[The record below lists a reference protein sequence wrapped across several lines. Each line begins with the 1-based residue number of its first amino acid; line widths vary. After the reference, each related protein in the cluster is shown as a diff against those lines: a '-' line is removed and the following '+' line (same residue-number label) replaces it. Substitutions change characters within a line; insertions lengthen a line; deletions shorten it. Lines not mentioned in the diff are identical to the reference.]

1 LNLTRKGD
9 PMKRIRWGQLIVI
22 IVVLGLSIVSI
33 VFNYRNNL
41 IKFGLD
47 LQGGVHLVMEAQPI
61 KETGE
66 IPQEDLIE
74 SEPKE
79 ETENTD
85 VDASEEAIESET
97 EQVNEESLDENLVV
111 SNELLQSEKESD
123 KITAEELKQA
133 KKVIEK
139 RINYLGVSEATVS
152 IQGKDRIIVDIPG
165 YSDVDQAKDII
176 GRVAVLT
183 FKDEDE
189 NILVTGKN
197 LKKAT
202 FAYQQM
208 EQMGPREPVVQ
219 LEWDEV
225 GKELF
230 AKATREN
237 VEKTISIYLDESLLI
252 APKVNEEITSGDA
265 VITFGDKTEDSIK
278 EAQEVAILLQG
289 GSLPVK
295 MTFLEERVVG
305 PSLGQ
310 DTITSSETGAVI
322 AIIGIILFLLLM
334 YKLLGGV
341 GSLALL
347 MYSIVY
353 LGFLLGIR
361 ATLSLPAIGAMVLSV
376 GMAVDSNVIVFE
388 RIKEEFAKGRTF
400 LSAIGAG
407 YAHGWTAIFD
417 SNLSMLIAMFIL
429 YSFGT
434 TQIRG
439 FAITLV
445 AGILAALI
453 TSYFFTQF
461 ILSLIAVTNPKVNA
475 KLFGL
480 QSPEKDN

>member
-1 LNLTRKGD
+1 
-9 PMKRIRWGQLIVI
+9 MKRIRWGQLGVIVLVI
-22 IVVLGLSIVSI
+22 GLSIWSI
-33 VFNYRNNL
+33 GYHYSENL

-47 LQGGVHLVMEAQPI
+47 LQGGVHLVMEAHPI
-61 KETGE
+61 KDVGE
-66 IPQEDLIE
+66 IPQEELVE
-74 SEPKE
+74 TGSE
-79 ETENTD
+79 ETAENISVETTEP
-85 VDASEEAIESET
+85 VSEDATEATQETTQEEKLVIT
-97 EQVNEESLDENLVV
+97 NED
-111 SNELLQSEKESD
+111 LQSENISNV
-123 KITAEELKQA
+123 ISAEELKQA
-133 KKVIEK
+133 KKVIEN
-139 RINYLGVSEATVS
+139 RINYLGVYEATFS
-152 IQGKDRIIVDIPG
+152 IQGKDRIVVDIPG
-165 YSDVDQAKDII
+165 YSDIEQAKDII

-183 FKDEDE
+183 FKDEND
-189 NILVTGKN
+189 NVLVTGKN

-208 EQMGPREPVVQ
+208 DQMGPRVPIVQ

-237 VEKTISIYLDESLLI
+237 VDKTISIYLDDSLLI
-252 APKVNEEITSGDA
+252 APKVNEEITTGDA
-265 VITFGDKTEDSIK
+265 VITFGEKTEESIR
-278 EAQEVAILLQG
+278 EAQEVAVLLQG
-289 GSLPVK
+289 GALPVK

-310 DTITSSETGAVI
+310 DTIKSSEIGAI
-322 AIIGIILFLLLM
+322 LAILGIILFLLLM
-334 YKLLGGV
+334 YKLLGGI
-341 GSLALL
+341 GALALL
-347 MYSIVY
+347 LYTIIY
-353 LGFLLGIR
+353 LGFLFGIK

-376 GMAVDSNVIVFE
+376 GMAVDSNIIVFE
-388 RIKEEFAKGRTF
+388 RIKEEYAKGRTF

-417 SNLSMLIAMFIL
+417 SNFAMLIAMIFL

-461 ILSLIAVTNPKVNA
+461 ILSLIAVYNPKING

-480 QSPEKDN
+480 KSPEKEI

>member
-1 LNLTRKGD
+1 
-9 PMKRIRWGQLIVI
+9 MKRIRWGQLIVI
-22 IVVLGLSIVSI
+22 ILVIGLSIWSI
-33 VFNYRNNL
+33 GYHYSENL

-47 LQGGVHLVMEAQPI
+47 LRGGVHLVMEAHPI
-61 KETGE
+61 KGVDEVPSEELVETGSE
-66 IPQEDLIE
+66 EVTEDASVDTTE
-74 SEPKE
+74 PVSEDTTEVTE
-79 ETENTD
+79 ETT
-85 VDASEEAIESET
+85 EAEK
-97 EQVNEESLDENLVV
+97 LVV
-111 SNELLQSEKESD
+111 TNEDLQSEDALSA
-123 KITAEELKQA
+123 ITTEELKQA
-133 KKVIEK
+133 KKVIEN
-139 RINYLGVSEATVS
+139 RINFLGVSEATVS
-152 IQGKDRIIVDIPG
+152 IQGKDRIVVDIPG
-165 YSDVDQAKDII
+165 YSDIEQAKDII

-183 FKDEDE
+183 FKDENE

-208 EQMGPREPVVQ
+208 DQMGPRVPIVQ

-237 VEKTISIYLDESLLI
+237 VEKTISIYLDDSLLI
-252 APKVNEEITSGDA
+252 APKVNEEITTGDA
-265 VITFGDKTEDSIK
+265 VITFGEKTEESIQ
-278 EAQEVAILLQG
+278 EAQEVAVLLQG
-289 GSLPVK
+289 GALPVK

-310 DTITSSETGAVI
+310 DTIKSSEIGAII
-322 AIIGIILFLLLM
+322 AILGIILFLLLM
-334 YKLLGGV
+334 YKLLGGI
-341 GSLALL
+341 GALALL
-347 MYSIVY
+347 MYTIIY
-353 LGFLLGIR
+353 LGFLFGIK

-388 RIKEEFAKGRTF
+388 RIKEEYAKGRTF

-417 SNLSMLIAMFIL
+417 SNFSMLIAMIIL

-445 AGILAALI
+445 AGIIAALI

-461 ILSLIAVTNPKVNA
+461 ILSLIAVYNPKING

-480 QSPEKDN
+480 KSPEKEI